1 MAISD
6 SAGLPISVHI
16 TSTASP
22 HHEATTLTEA
32 TLSTKC
38 FVADEKPE
46 HLVVGDKAYDSDPL
60 DERLAVEYSIEMISP
75 HRGGWRRK
83 RPKKTQDG
91 KPVRRYKHRWKI
103 RGCCLHGCR
112 ISIVFHKI

>member
-6 SAGLPISVHI
+6 NARIPFSIHV

-22 HHEATTLTEA
+22 HHEVTSLAEA
-32 TLSTKC
+32 TVSKC
-38 FVADEKPE
+38 LVSNEKPQ

-60 DERLAVEYSIEMISP
+60 DEKLAMEYGVEMISP
-75 HRGGWRRK
+75 HRGGWRK

-91 KPVRRYKHRWKI
+91 RPLRRYKHRWKVERLFAWLQNFHRI
-103 RGCCLHGCR
+103 RT
-112 ISIVFHKI
+112 V